1 MDRGACGLLSV
12 GSHIVRHNRCDLA
25 AAAAVRIKAWEG
37 RNGVIQV
44 VSYFGDSGLSERGSF
59 MGDESSILYLAV
71 WLVQL
76 ALCLL
81 VYSKEGCLLK

>member
-1 MDRGACGLLSV
+1 MDGGACGLLSV
-12 GSHIVRHNRCDLA
+12 GSHIVRHDLA

-44 VSYFGDSGLSERGSF
+44 VSYLGGSGLSERGSF
-59 MGDESSILYLAV
+59 MGEESPILYLVV

-76 ALCLL
+76 PLCLL